1 MSITDEY
8 NSWDSFCQSYKGE
21 DSRAATT
28 ARRFIEDS
36 EVLELTTGR
45 TKLRVQPCTGRR
57 CALLMSR
64 QSESVRYAS
73 LDIYVGQESFEGRN
87 VAVVL
92 QCRQM
97 RGYDVGPETVNWEMQ
112 SRFEEFCSAA
122 FGPNVINQ
130 NWMMR
135 LYMTAGLL
143 EPQHDQRHRLSACL
157 RPPPEQN
164 DRGQVR
170 LTCEPSGQ
178 VRRIVTKARIQELP
192 PHREGSLKT
201 SPLAPTNVSC
211 IF

>member
-28 ARRFIEDS
+28 TRRFIEDS

-97 RGYDVGPETVNWEMQ
+97 RGYDVGPETVNREMQ

-135 LYMTAGLL
+135 LYMSFASWKFQQPQGCSSRAESCSTA
-143 EPQHDQRHRLSACL
+143 
-157 RPPPEQN
+157 
-164 DRGQVR
+164 
-170 LTCEPSGQ
+170 
-178 VRRIVTKARIQELP
+178 
-192 PHREGSLKT
+192 
-201 SPLAPTNVSC
+201 LAL
-211 IF
+211 